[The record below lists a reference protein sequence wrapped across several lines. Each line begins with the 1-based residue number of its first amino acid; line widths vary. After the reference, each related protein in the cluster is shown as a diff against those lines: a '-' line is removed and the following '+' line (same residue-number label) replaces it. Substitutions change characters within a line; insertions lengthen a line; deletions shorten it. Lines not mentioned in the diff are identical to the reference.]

1 MPPFSSR
8 PLRSTSSR
16 NPLANFLPSIRRKPF
31 LLFGLPFT
39 FTILSAAYGLSYLT
53 QTRYEYNATKVQS
66 VSKEEELG
74 MKKGRRRID
83 LREEYWKLSRARED
97 MMLDADEP
105 LAAAAGGSGT
115 APGTVGGGLRKA
127 TGRAGGGVDE
137 WDEWEPK
144 RVPRPQGV
152 EEWGDAG
159 GSALGASYVEQA
171 DSTRDYQRRKK
182 DKNESKQASSSSFP
196 GLASL
201 RAEGQEVAYDL
212 SKASAPDARGNRTIV
227 TESGRKIIIGPDG
240 KPCKVCNTRLAL
252 REAMKGTG
260 PASGVGKSSSASS
273 SSSSSAAG
281 FFGGAMAAA
290 TTSTSTSPSS
300 ALACPPDVEELGRS
314 SWDLLHSIAA
324 TYPEKPSEAEQSA
337 LLGLLKALPVL
348 YPCRHCAQALQED
361 YTRRDSPATTGPSSA
376 AADADALKVS
386 EAVTSKRQAM
396 RFTCSIHNEVNER
409 LGKPKWDC
417 EDLQKLKERWED
429 GGQKCL

>member
-8 PLRSTSSR
+8 PLRSSSSR
-16 NPLANFLPSIRRKPF
+16 NPLSNFLPSIRRKPF

-105 LAAAAGGSGT
+105 LAAASGSGSGSGGSSARRG
-115 APGTVGGGLRKA
+115 
-127 TGRAGGGVDE
+127 TGRSGGGVDE

-159 GSALGASYVEQA
+159 GSALGASYVEQS
-171 DSTRDYQRRKK
+171 DSTRDYQRRNK
-182 DKNESKQASSSSFP
+182 DKNVSNSASSSFP

-201 RAEGQEVAYDL
+201 RAEGQEVTYDL

-227 TESGRKIIIGPDG
+227 TESGKKIVIGPDG
-240 KPCKVCNTRLAL
+240 KPCKACNTRLAL
-252 REAMKGTG
+252 REAMRGAG
-260 PASGVGKSSSASS
+260 SGAGKSSSSAASS
-273 SSSSSAAG
+273 SASPAG

-290 TTSTSTSPSS
+290 TSPSS
-300 ALACPPDVEELGRS
+300 TSSASTLSCPPDVEELGRS

-337 LLGLLKALPVL
+337 LLSLLKALPIL

-361 YTRRDSPATTGPSSA
+361 YTRRDSVTTASPPS
-376 AADADALKVS
+376 ADDMKVS
-386 EAVTSKRQAM
+386 EAVISKSQAM

-417 EDLQKLKERWED
+417 EDLRKLKERWED